1 MSYFIFDGVLECGRQ
16 YELKG
21 EEAGHILKSRRLRV
35 GDYFLI
41 QDEQGRRF
49 EVVLQNLSRNSLKFV
64 PEKNGCGS
72 ASVTSSVRNFAGFAQ
87 RKSIGFYSAKND

>member
-64 PEKNGCGS
+64 PEKTVVVPPQS
-72 ASVTSSVRNFAGFAQ
+72 PLRLEIIAGFAQ